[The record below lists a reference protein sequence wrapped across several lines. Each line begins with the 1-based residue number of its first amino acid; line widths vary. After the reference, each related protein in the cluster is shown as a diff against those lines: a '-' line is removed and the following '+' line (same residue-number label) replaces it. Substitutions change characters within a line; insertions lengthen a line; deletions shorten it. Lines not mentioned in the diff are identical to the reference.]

1 LELHCFCSRIA
12 AALGRIPH
20 RKSPILICLDSASGG
35 DDQTWPGDVRRLS
48 RARPVRQPEG
58 RKRPL
63 SARFSEAPAGP
74 GSLQTEF
81 VLVLTCPAQLSTSI
95 VRLAAAKAIATL
107 LSKAPASSSSL
118 QAELV
123 LVLACPA
130 ETSTILRKA
139 RSWKRREQ
147 QARRSKSNRC
157 QLIHFNCLSVVL
169 IFSIVSCV
177 ALQYRM
183 TRTLRIRS
191 RTRRVASLFCSRAG
205 CGRRQLAKRASARP
219 ATRQAHPVRQ
229 SGTGLAA
236 SLRALARSPSS

>member
-1 LELHCFCSRIA
+1 MAGRRTPLEEGTTS
-12 AALGRIPH
+12 
-20 RKSPILICLDSASGG
+20 SE
-35 DDQTWPGDVRRLS
+35 
-48 RARPVRQPEG
+48 PEG
-58 RKRPL
+58 RNEPL

-95 VRLAAAKAIATL
+95 VRLAVAKAIATL

-157 QLIHFNCLSVVL
+157 QLIHFNRLSVVL
-169 IFSIVSCV
+169 LFASMAWTFAIPND
-177 ALQYRM
+177 
-183 TRTLRIRS
+183 TLAGAARS
-191 RTRRVASLFCSRAG
+191 RHGAWGVGIRMRIAEPTRGLVVPLRLRVLRLRRVQKSQR
-205 CGRRQLAKRASARP
+205 
-219 ATRQAHPVRQ
+219 
-229 SGTGLAA
+229 
-236 SLRALARSPSS
+236 